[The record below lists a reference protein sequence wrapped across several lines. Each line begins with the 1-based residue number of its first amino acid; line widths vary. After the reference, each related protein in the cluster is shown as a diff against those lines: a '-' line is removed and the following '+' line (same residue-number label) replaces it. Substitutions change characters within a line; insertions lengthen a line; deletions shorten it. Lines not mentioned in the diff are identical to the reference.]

1 MRAPTSQGSRL
12 SPGKEIR
19 GGVWPCRCAV
29 GLTAVERKRG
39 GKTDEGGREGERRKG
54 RCGR

>member
-1 MRAPTSQGSRL
+1 VRAPTIQGSRL

-39 GKTDEGGREGERRKG
+39 GGRDEGGRRKEEGEVW
-54 RCGR
+54 